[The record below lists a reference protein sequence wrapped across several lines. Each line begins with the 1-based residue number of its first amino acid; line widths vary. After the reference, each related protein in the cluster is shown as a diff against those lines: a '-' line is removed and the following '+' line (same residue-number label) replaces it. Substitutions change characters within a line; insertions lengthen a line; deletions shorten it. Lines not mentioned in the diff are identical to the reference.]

1 MQIEQSKSDYEKEK
15 LHERLAKLAGGIAVL
30 YIGAPTET
38 EMKEKKD
45 RVDDALSATR
55 AAVEEGIVPG
65 GGVALIRCIDSLD
78 SVNTLNDD
86 EKLGV
91 AIMRKSLEAPLY
103 QIAANAGA
111 NSDMIVHFVQTNTGA
126 YGYNARTNEFGD
138 MLEMGIIDPTKVTRT
153 AVENA
158 ASIASM
164 LLMTECVIVEEPGKE
179 DPMPQMP
186 MM

>member
-1 MQIEQSKSDYEKEK
+1 M
-15 LHERLAKLAGGIAVL
+15 
-30 YIGAPTET
+30 
-38 EMKEKKD
+38 
-45 RVDDALSATR
+45 
-55 AAVEEGIVPG
+55 
-65 GGVALIRCIDSLD
+65 
-78 SVNTLNDD
+78 
-86 EKLGV
+86 
-91 AIMRKSLEAPLY
+91 
-103 QIAANAGA
+103 
-111 NSDMIVHFVQTNTGA
+111 HFVQTNIGA